1 MSSSGEGQVV
11 VRGAASGFVQEIVA
25 GGHRL
30 ASDEPVSVG
39 GTDTG
44 PTPYDLLLAALGS
57 CTSMTA
63 GVYAR
68 RKGWLLESVTV
79 RLNHSR
85 IHAAD
90 CANCETEEGMLDRI
104 DLVIELEG
112 TLTQAQRA
120 RLLEI
125 TERCPVHRTLR
136 SEIEIVSRL
145 AGGS

>member
-79 RLNHSR
+79 RLTHSR

-112 TLTQAQRA
+112 PLTQEQRA

>member
-1 MSSSGEGQVV
+1 MSSLEESRVV
-11 VRGAASGFVQEIVA
+11 VRGAVSGFVQEIVA

-68 RKGWLLESVTV
+68 RKGWPLQSVTV
-79 RLNHSR
+79 RLTHSR

-90 CANCETEEGMLDRI
+90 CAKCETEEGMLDRI
-104 DLVIELEG
+104 DVSIELEG
-112 TLTQAQRA
+112 PLSEEQRA

-125 TERCPVHRTLR
+125 TARCPVHRTLE

-145 AGGS
+145 AVGS